1 MDVRELMTKGVVTV
15 DETATCQDVAQRM
28 VRHKIRHVPVVGR
41 DGRLRGIVTDRDL
54 RHYLFDPGV
63 LTYIGS
69 VSVDTLLKSVS
80 VSRVMSTPVVSG
92 DVDEPL
98 EEAARRMLEDKIGS
112 LPVVENGRRVG
123 IITETDLLR
132 RIVNADAHCSERR
145 SDRRVVPMRRTTVPV
160 LCTAER

>member
-15 DETATCQDVAQRM
+15 DETATCHDVAQRM

-63 LTYIGS
+63 LTHIGS

-80 VSRVMSTPVVSG
+80 VSRVMSTPVISV

-112 LPVVENGRRVG
+112 LPVVENGRPVG
-123 IITETDLLR
+123 IVTETDLLR
-132 RIVNADAHCSERR
+132 RIVNADAHCSDVEAI
-145 SDRRVVPMRRTTVPV
+145 VVSYP
-160 LCTAER
+160 